1 MNAANQEID
10 PLRLLSAAACSF
22 ANDIDKWMQKHGG
35 ELIDIGSDRVVMLR
49 TRAELQRFHGACGVN
64 KSIGFY
70 GESQCGK
77 SNLVSRIGQGIGAS
91 TTIKQS
97 LLVADVSTGGPW
109 RYQPESGA
117 NTPATP
123 AIEFMEWLD
132 PKNGA
137 ESTGIISR
145 FSFSRPSVEGCYDAR
160 VMSHEDL
167 VISLALGFVENVKF
181 TGEGAAQEFRKT
193 VDEIRDAPPEN
204 DPDNFMAAL
213 LGAWFFLEEHYS
225 DHLLVKIL
233 EEAGWP
239 ALVKNL
245 FCVGKRPPWTPQGSA
260 GRGSPYARLSGLLW
274 PESTESMATVYN
286 TLLVQMLKLG
296 GTLDI
301 AIPVGDVCRSAPNAP
316 VPRSPLLDISLIDG
330 LFNPSANSDSVLV
343 QFTTKSKK
351 RSSGLAR
358 AALVALI
365 REIELPLVPDGKVE
379 SAEGDRI
386 DILDYPG
393 ARATTAG
400 KDDFATDGE
409 PMKLALKVF
418 RRGKLNRLFL
428 SGVEL
433 QDCSALCLAVAG
445 RGNLEAGPVVRAA
458 LEGWL
463 EREGWV
469 HQHPSDSATRF
480 DIEGELIESEPP
492 LIVAVTMT
500 DALVDSGGLHF
511 ASRIKELKTHYCGGG
526 LNWLDGWT
534 ANAAKF
540 RRIHWVHNPDRAKKL
555 PSSYLALEQQAIV
568 KSYLGC
574 ELISDHVD
582 DAELRIKAVFEAP
595 PTDVSLLCGT
605 LMAVAKPIER
615 DVRIAFGMAKVVE
628 QLEQKTA
635 RLYRGATDAQ
645 LQDRERKCGVAHVDA
660 LKGALGKRLNPVSE
674 LLRALRI
681 TAVDVERALRQ
692 AAVDA
697 IDVDT
702 AEVGVIS
709 FEDFYAALRGRF
721 AAQLEREIVHKK
733 APWIEYLKQPS
744 ADGGDV
750 DHLTSIVE
758 HFRLIP
764 RADWFYKQIEEN
776 VGPLVRRQN
785 VASLSGSVVGAIT
798 SSIWNRSMRWLDKIP
813 DPPEAPV
820 ANPPTLLGANKAS
833 MRILDHWAT
842 RLPEVYV
849 DLVDPKK
856 ARTDGNPALGE
867 IRQRMCNATRAF
879 VGVQEPAPGMTN
891 EREQLLAKLRKLGD
905 SLNAGLD
912 PAPTQ
917 D

>member
-22 ANDIDKWMQKHGG
+22 ANDIDIWMKRYGR
-35 ELIDIGSDRVVMLR
+35 ELVDIRSDRVSMLR
-49 TRAELQRFHGACGVN
+49 TRAALQRFHGACGVN

-77 SNLVSRIGQGIGAS
+77 SNLVSRIGRGIGAS
-91 TTIKQS
+91 TTTTQS

-109 RYQPESGA
+109 RSQAADGA
-117 NTPATP
+117 EIA
-123 AIEFMEWLD
+123 AIEFIKWLD
-132 PKNGA
+132 PRNGS

-145 FSFSRPSVEGCYDAR
+145 FSFNRPSVEGCYDAR

-167 VISLALGFVENVKF
+167 VISLALGFVDDVKF
-181 TGEGAAQEFRKT
+181 TGEGAEKDARK
-193 VDEIRDAPPEN
+193 VVEEVRDAQREN

-213 LGAWFFLEEHYS
+213 LGAWFFLEAHRS
-225 DHLLVKIL
+225 DHPLVKSL
-233 EEAGWP
+233 EAAGWP
-239 ALVKNL
+239 ELVKEL
-245 FCVGKRPPWTPQGSA
+245 FCDGMRPVWTPR
-260 GRGSPYARLSGLLW
+260 GRGPGVAPYSRLSGLLW
-274 PESTESMATVYN
+274 PEPTQAMAAVYD
-286 TLLVQMLKLG
+286 TLLVQMRKLG

-301 AIPVGDVCRSAPNAP
+301 AIPVGDVCRSAPDAP
-316 VPRSPLLDISLIDG
+316 VTRSSLLDISLIDG
-330 LFNPSANSDSVLV
+330 LFKDSANFDSVQV
-343 QFTTKSKK
+343 RFTAKSGE
-351 RSSGLAR
+351 RVVGLAR

-365 REIELPLVPDGKVE
+365 REIELPLVRNGGAEVT
-379 SAEGDRI
+379 EGDRI

-393 ARATTAG
+393 ARAITAG
-400 KDDFATDGE
+400 ADDFANDDD

-445 RGNLEAGPVVRAA
+445 ARNLEAGPVVRTA
-458 LEGWL
+458 LGGWL

-469 HQHPSDSATRF
+469 NQHPNDLATRL
-480 DIEGELIESEPP
+480 DIEGDLVHLEPP
-492 LIVAVTMT
+492 LIVAVTMA
-500 DALVDSGGLHF
+500 DALVQSGGLHF
-511 ASRIKELKTHYCGGG
+511 AGRIEDMKRHYCSG

-534 ANAAKF
+534 AAEKF
-540 RRIHWVHNPDRAKKL
+540 RRIHWVHNPDCAKKL
-555 PSSYLALEQQAIV
+555 PSSYSEIEQQAIV
-568 KSYLGC
+568 KNYMGC
-574 ELISDHVD
+574 ELISDHVEI
-582 DAELRIKAVFEAP
+582 AKEKIEAVFAIKP
-595 PTDVSLLCGT
+595 SDVSLLCDT

-615 DVRIAFGMAKVVE
+615 DVRIASGMAKVVK

-635 RLYRGATDAQ
+635 RWYRGATDEQ
-645 LQDRERKCGVAHVDA
+645 LQIRERESGVADVNA

-674 LLRALRI
+674 LLRALSI
-681 TAVDVERALRQ
+681 TAIDVERALRQ
-692 AAVDA
+692 ASVDA

-721 AAQLEREIVHKK
+721 AAQLDREIVDKK
-733 APWIEYLKQPS
+733 APWIEYLRQPS
-744 ADGGDV
+744 GGEGDV
-750 DHLTSIVE
+750 DRLTSIVE
-758 HFRLIP
+758 HFRRIP
-764 RADWFYKQIEEN
+764 TSDWFYKQIEKN

-798 SSIWNRSMRWLDKIP
+798 SSIWNRSMRWLDEIP

-820 ANPPTLLGANKAS
+820 ANPPKVRVAHAAS
-833 MRILDHWAT
+833 TRILDHWAE

-849 DLVDPKK
+849 DLVDPTK
-856 ARTDGNPALGE
+856 ARSVGNPELGE
-867 IRQRMCNATRAF
+867 IRQRMCNATRMF
-879 VGVQEPAPGMTN
+879 VGVQAPATGMSN
-891 EREQLLAKLRKLGD
+891 ARKQLLAEMSSLVA

-912 PAPTQ
+912 SAPVQ